1 MTRPKVFLDTK
12 GLITH
17 MFYRGED
24 PNSIITDT
32 GEKVPTAGWGF
43 SNWLEE
49 YFFPI
54 MKDYRTSDV
63 FVVWDG
69 GSDYR
74 TSLFPAYKAARIKAK
89 EKKPPEEI
97 EQLKLLESAVKSFTA
112 NLGIINVY
120 VEGVEADD
128 TIALLCEAYKDEM
141 KVIHTVDADLLQL
154 DDDKTYVFIRN
165 EPVKETYKGIPL
177 NLIRLEKCTVGDK
190 SDGYNG
196 VYRFGE
202 KAWKSLVDEFGYD
215 GMEEI
220 ENCIATKDY
229 KLMSEVLSEPN
240 ANKAL
245 AHLFDN
251 RKEAEKAYKLA
262 SLHPE
267 VCYGFYKNRLV
278 WPKYYSRIPTKSV
291 VEKIL
296 VRMGCALQMHNLVN
310 YFPTEELV
318 TAENVE
324 DFTKHFMHHLE
335 QTPYVSF
342 DYETVD
348 TLNHQPF
355 AEALPKNNKSGYLDV
370 LSSEITGC
378 SFNYGANSEFT
389 IYLSTGHKDT
399 NNLSKDHVRNFLQ
412 IVEHSGIPLVAHN
425 ASFEALVSKLNLA
438 YEPQKTYDTMIMASY
453 VNENEEFGL
462 KSLTKRLFSY
472 DQASYKDV
480 LQGAGAEDMA
490 GLSGQQ
496 VLSYGCDDSLCTSHL
511 FNLFQLVLN
520 MEGMWEFYKGQER
533 APVHV
538 LNNAFETGITVD
550 YEKIDKLHKKA
561 DKVITEGM
569 VRLRELLADNCKEPN
584 PEASKHLSEMD
595 GDNLQTIA
603 QYKESQK
610 EGGKRV
616 SDDALLA
623 KRQERLLHWEEAT
636 VYKPYTET
644 YIPPEFLGTA
654 TQINIVAEQ
663 LGIDLEEFSLSS
675 IANVR
680 INEYITRIRHHYGED
695 IPKIIAQFIILLAEA
710 VGPGLKKR
718 EGPMFEALKEF
729 CMTFM
734 GKGKIEKDG
743 DELNFNS
750 PPQMQ
755 QLLYC
760 KLGAKVRRRTKV
772 QKGSTRAT
780 LGLNGSPAND
790 EKAMQLAIA
799 EDCQGDD
806 NEWKREVLTLVMD
819 IKEQQTMISLY
830 YRPYPL
836 WQHPRDGRVHPQ
848 IRNCGTV
855 TRRPTGGN
863 PNLLQVKK
871 GETRTIVKPLL
882 DDHVI
887 VAIDFSGQ
895 ELRITGSESMDPVL
909 IDAYTGG
916 GFTTDVDGMVHP
928 VTKDIHSVTAIAFA
942 ETIFRREI
950 GTGKFDITYENFREW
965 LFCDDPQLSKAANLC
980 RKMAKVVNFLIIYG
994 GQAST
999 LAMGLGIPEEFA
1011 EELMR
1016 MVFATYSRLAPWQ
1029 EETIQYARSHGYVKT
1044 AYGNLKHLTDDI
1056 RSRDGSLRS
1065 RQERQAV
1072 NQTVQGCAAD
1082 ILKVVLTE
1090 TYETDIWRDTG
1101 SVMIAPVYDEI
1112 VSSVPMNSCFEYC
1125 QRMQDIMNV
1134 TPPGHS
1140 IPMMAEVSIGKNW
1153 GEVVELGDRPSQ
1165 KKVES
1170 LFDKFL
1176 EVAA

>member
-1 MTRPKVFLDTK
+1 MTRPKVILDAK

-24 PNSIITDT
+24 PNSIVTQS

-54 MKDYRTSDV
+54 LKDYRTSDMI
-63 FVVWDG
+63 VVWDG
-69 GSDYR
+69 GNDYR
-74 TSLFPAYKAARIKAK
+74 TALFPAYKDARNKAK
-89 EKKPPEEI
+89 EKKPPEEGQ
-97 EQLKLLESAVKSFTA
+97 QLKLLESAVKSFTA

-128 TIALLCEAYKDEM
+128 TIALLCQAYKDKM
-141 KVIHTVDADLLQL
+141 KVIYSVDADMLQL
-154 DDDKTYVFIRN
+154 DDEKTYVYIRN
-165 EPVKETYKGIPL
+165 APVKGEYKGIPL
-177 NLIRLEKCTVGDK
+177 NLIRLNKATVGDK

-202 KAWKSLVDEFGYD
+202 KAWQSLVKEFGYD

-220 ENCIATKDY
+220 EQCIATKDY

-240 ANKAL
+240 PNKAL

-251 RKEAEKAYKLA
+251 RKEAEKAHNLA

-267 VCYGFYKNRLV
+267 ICYGFYKNKLI
-278 WPKYYSRIPTKSV
+278 WPKYYSRIPNKSV
-291 VEKIL
+291 VENIL
-296 VRMGCALQMHNLVN
+296 DKMKCPEAMRNLVN
-310 YFPTEELV
+310 LFPNETLV
-318 TAENVE
+318 TADNIGE
-324 DFTKHFMHHLE
+324 FTDHFLHHLE
-335 QTPYVSF
+335 NTPYVSF

-348 TLNHQPF
+348 TLKHPLFEQ
-355 AEALPKNNKSGYLDV
+355 ALPKTNKGGYVDV

-399 NNLSKDHVRNFLQ
+399 NNLSKDHVANFLKV
-412 IVEHSGIPLVAHN
+412 VENSGKPLVAHN
-425 ASFEALVSKLNLA
+425 ASFELLVSKLNLD
-438 YEPQKTYDTMIMASY
+438 YEPQKLYDTMIMASY

-480 LQGAGAEDMA
+480 LQGAGAKDMA
-490 GLSGQQ
+490 ELTGEQ
-496 VLSYGCDDSLCTSHL
+496 VMSYGCDDSLATSHL
-511 FNLFQLVLN
+511 FNLFSLVLK
-520 MEGMWEFYKGQER
+520 MESMWEFYKDNER

-538 LNNAFETGITVD
+538 LNDAFEKGISVD
-550 YEKIDKLHKKA
+550 FDKIEVLHERASKII
-561 DKVITEGM
+561 DEGM
-569 VRLRELLADNCKEPN
+569 LRVRELLAANCTEPR
-584 PEASKHLSEMD
+584 PEAAQHLSEMD
-595 GDNLQTIA
+595 GKNLQQIDV
-603 QYKESQK
+603 YKESK
-610 EGGKRV
+610 REDGKHA

-623 KRQERLLHWEEAT
+623 RRQERLLHWEEAT
-636 VYKPYTET
+636 VYLPYKET

-654 TQINIVAEQ
+654 TQLNMAAEQ
-663 LGIDLEEFSLSS
+663 LGVDIEKFKLPS

-680 INEYITRIRHHYGED
+680 INEYITNLRKFYGED
-695 IPKIIAQFIILLAEA
+695 IPKPIAQFIILLAEA

-718 EGPMFEALKEF
+718 VGPTFEALKEF
-729 CMTFM
+729 CVPHM
-734 GKGKIEKDG
+734 GQGKIVKEG
-743 DELNFNS
+743 DELNLNS
-750 PPQMQ
+750 PAQMQ
-755 QLLYC
+755 QLIYC
-760 KLGAKVRRRTKV
+760 KVGAKVRRRTKV
-772 QKGSTRAT
+772 QKDSARAT
-780 LGLNGSPAND
+780 LGLDGSPATD

-799 EDCQGDD
+799 EDCQGEE
-806 NEWKREVLTLVMD
+806 NQWKKEVLTLVMD
-819 IKEQQTMISLY
+819 IKEQKTMISLY

-836 WQHPRDGRVHPQ
+836 WKHPRDGMVHPQ

-871 GETRTIVKPLL
+871 GETRTIVKPFKK
-882 DDHVI
+882 DHVI

-895 ELRITGSESMDPVL
+895 ELRITGSESKDPVL

-916 GFTTDVDGMVHP
+916 GLTTDEDGMVHP
-928 VTKDIHSVTAIAFA
+928 VTKDIHSVTAISFA
-942 ETIFRREI
+942 QTIFEREM
-950 GTGKFDITYENFREW
+950 GHSDFEFTYDNFRDW
-965 LFCDDPQLSKAANLC
+965 LFCDDPKLSKAANLC

-999 LAMGLGIPEEFA
+999 LAMGLGIPEAFA
-1011 EELMR
+1011 EQLMR
-1016 MVFATYSRLAPWQ
+1016 LVFSAYQRLAPWQ
-1029 EETIQYARSHGYVKT
+1029 EETILYARQHGYVKT
-1044 AYGNLKHLTDDI
+1044 AYGNLKHLTGDI

-1082 ILKVVLTE
+1082 ILKLVLTE
-1090 TYETDIWRDTG
+1090 SYETNIWQETG

-1112 VSSVPMNSCFEYC
+1112 VSSVPMDNCFEYC
-1125 QRMQDIMNV
+1125 QRMQDLMNV
-1134 TPPGHS
+1134 TPPGHP
-1140 IPMMAEVSIGKNW
+1140 IPMMAEVSIGPNW
-1153 GEVVELGDRPSQ
+1153 GEVVELKDRPSQ

-1170 LFDKFL
+1170 LFDKIM